1 MPSFSREF
9 GREALKPCVAL
20 ENPVKGDY
28 GEQVNKKFQNDG
40 LRGVRI
46 WLGIM
51 LGLILLMVAVGGI
64 TRLTESGL
72 SMTTWEPVMGAIPP
86 LSADD
91 WQFRFD
97 QYRSSPEYQQLR
109 KGMSLED
116 FKFIF
121 FWEYFHRLLGRLL
134 GVIYALPLAF
144 FWWRGVLR
152 RALKVKLL
160 IGLLLG
166 GSQGLMGWF
175 MVKSGLVDNPY
186 VSHFRLAAHLGL
198 AFIVFSYLLTILLSL
213 VRVEQPAGR
222 ASRGALGWASGIT
235 LLLVLQ
241 MVWGAFVAGLNAGF
255 MYNTYPLMQGYW
267 IAPHWN
273 YMQPFI
279 MNLIDNPITVQFIH
293 RWLGAIL
300 LLVTFAGWA
309 VLRRDASVQG
319 LRRWSIDMTA
329 LAMTGQFVLGILTL
343 VLHVP
348 LALGVMHQVL
358 ACILTGLVT
367 VLLYSFLHR
376 EGEAA

>member
-1 MPSFSREF
+1 M
-9 GREALKPCVAL
+9 LAL
-20 ENPVKGDY
+20 ENLPKADY
-28 GEQVNKKFQNDG
+28 GGRMNEARQRDG
-40 LRGVRI
+40 LQGVRI
-46 WLGIM
+46 WLGVM

-64 TRLTESGL
+64 TRLTDSGL

-109 KGMSLED
+109 KGMSLEE

-134 GVIYALPLAF
+134 GLVYAVPLAF
-144 FWWRGVLR
+144 FWWRGLLQR
-152 RALKVKLL
+152 GLKIKLL
-160 IGLLLG
+160 VGLFLG
-166 GSQGLMGWF
+166 GLQGLMGWY
-175 MVKSGLVDNPY
+175 MVKSGLVDDPY

-198 AFIVFSYLLTILLSL
+198 AFIVFSYLLAILLSL
-213 VRVEQPAGR
+213 LRLEQPRGR
-222 ASRGALGWASGIT
+222 ASRSALGWGTAIAA
-235 LLLVLQ
+235 LLVLQ
-241 MVWGAFVAGLNAGF
+241 MLWGAFVAGLNAGF

-300 LLVTFAGWA
+300 LLVTFAGWVA
-309 VLRRDASVQG
+309 LRRDPSVHG

-329 LAMTGQFVLGILTL
+329 LAMAGQFVLGILTL

-358 ACILTGLVT
+358 ACALTGLVT
-367 VLLYSFLHR
+367 VLLYSLLHK
-376 EGEAA
+376 EGEAV